1 MRPELSMQVPDKAG
15 SERQFF
21 AENGSKFE
29 PLLIKT
35 LCEPLLP
42 HIPRGFTPNAISL
55 TTHAVAWLTAIFA
68 LSSVYLAPF
77 PKAMALI
84 GAGIGMFISMVG
96 DCIDGL
102 HARRT
107 NQTSKLGELM
117 DHWLDAIIVPLVTVG
132 ITSALQMDPWAYA
145 AVNITAAMVYNAQL
159 VLYHHTGKFVVP
171 EPATG
176 VEAQFGVSLGYIAMA
191 GFFYYVDRH
200 QPWLDLAFG
209 VLALA
214 GVVVQ
219 LRCSYFFYPKLGRF
233 ISEHLWFVGL
243 CSGFAVLYLMGILE
257 RHVFLFTV
265 VFTSFRICGTYVLNT
280 ITKAPFNGRD
290 LGLLA
295 FIVVIFAVHYGMPQA
310 SIGPVTLP
318 NALAVLACVYAIAR
332 NLIDLARR
340 FTLLKPN
347 AG

>member
-1 MRPELSMQVPDKAG
+1 M
-15 SERQFF
+15 
-21 AENGSKFE
+21 
-29 PLLIKT
+29 
-35 LCEPLLP
+35 P

-55 TTHAVAWLTAIFA
+55 TTHAVAWVTAILA
-68 LSSVYLAPF
+68 LWSVYLAPF
-77 PKAMALI
+77 AKAMALI
-84 GAGIGMFISMVG
+84 GAGIGMFISMIG
-96 DCIDGL
+96 DCVDGL

-132 ITSALQMDPWAYA
+132 ITSALQMPAWANV

-159 VLYHHTGKFVVP
+159 VLYHHTGKFVHP

-176 VEAQFGVSLGYIAMA
+176 AEAQFGVSLGYIAMA
-191 GFFYYVDRH
+191 GFFYYVDRD
-200 QPWLDLAFG
+200 QPWLDMAFSA
-209 VLALA
+209 LALA
-214 GVVVQ
+214 AFVVQ
-219 LRCSYFFYPKLGRF
+219 LRCSYFYYPKLGRALG
-233 ISEHLWFVGL
+233 EHFWFVGL
-243 CSGFAVLYLMGILE
+243 CGGFGALYLMGALE

-295 FIVVIFAVHYGMPQA
+295 FIVAIFAAHFALPDAMVGPA
-310 SIGPVTLP
+310 SLP
-318 NALAVLACVYAIAR
+318 NALAVAACVYAIAR
-332 NLIDLARR
+332 NLIDLRRR
-340 FTLLKPN
+340 FSLLKPK